1 MTQAN
6 NHPAKSRE
14 TFTKGMVGLMAA
26 KNPNYGRAKA
36 AICYNQGYRI
46 RDPSN
51 YYGLRSIS
59 FSSGLL
65 KTK

>member
-1 MTQAN
+1 
-6 NHPAKSRE
+6 
-14 TFTKGMVGLMAA
+14 MASH
-26 KNPNYGRAKA
+26 NPDYNRAKA
-36 AICYNQGYRI
+36 AVCYNQGYRI

-65 KTK
+65 KTE

>member
-1 MTQAN
+1 
-6 NHPAKSRE
+6 
-14 TFTKGMVGLMAA
+14 MASH
-26 KNPNYGRAKA
+26 NPDSSRAKA
-36 AICYNQGYRI
+36 AVCYNQGYRI

-65 KTK
+65 KTE